1 LEHVSICNRC
11 NDVDINAC
19 IGHASTILKLND
31 DIAKL
36 HAQLKFFKDECDMI
50 KFARDA
56 YIVGR
61 HHSIKHGLG
70 FHGGAKDTKS
80 HKAPNF
86 VKEKGKAPMASSS
99 HSSHDRKN
107 HVLLS
112 CVWTSLSG
120 HCAMK

>member
-1 LEHVSICNRC
+1 LEPVSICNRC
-11 NDVDINAC
+11 KDVDINVC

-31 DIAKL
+31 NIAKL
-36 HAQLKFFKDECDMI
+36 HAQLKNFKDECDMI

-61 HHSIKHGLG
+61 HPSIKDALG

-86 VKEKGKAPMASSS
+86 VKEKGMRLWLAALILHMIERTMCSYL
-99 HSSHDRKN
+99 
-107 HVLLS
+107 V
-112 CVWTSLSG
+112 SG
-120 HCAMK
+120 HHYQDIMQ